1 MFIVPLFSVSSFVL
15 PTRAAV
21 GTSSNTP
28 TLVGSLVGVSLCKY
42 RCLHQF
48 KLIIVNI
55 AVIIPGVIMF
65 VGILVLGLLARN
77 YYIEKKDRITEK
89 TCIDTDKD
97 QIWST
102 NPLYF
107 GMEEVVGD
115 DHERNA
121 NEVDIGQELQVL
133 ENDMNQPAVQH
144 HEEERLETDSAET
157 NIDRQEL
164 EAADTQQLLADSH
177 LELKEVERLKTDFGK
192 TIINKQ
198 EEKQKEKQEEK
209 PKEEDII
216 NS

>member
-1 MFIVPLFSVSSFVL
+1 
-15 PTRAAV
+15 
-21 GTSSNTP
+21 
-28 TLVGSLVGVSLCKY
+28 
-42 RCLHQF
+42 
-48 KLIIVNI
+48 
-55 AVIIPGVIMF
+55 MF

-89 TCIDTDKD
+89 TYIDTDKD

-133 ENDMNQPAVQH
+133 ENDMNQPVQH
-144 HEEERLETDSAET
+144 HEEEIIETDSAET

-164 EAADTQQLLADSH
+164 EAETQQLLAHNH
-177 LELKEVERLKTDFGK
+177 LELKEAKRLETDFAK
-192 TIINKQ
+192 TMINR
-198 EEKQKEKQEEK
+198 QEEK
-209 PKEEDII
+209 PKEEEITD
-216 NS
+216 S